1 MLIYGPTLHG
11 RFTNDTFIK
20 DDIAINKTGLHMR
33 DSPKMFTVSP
43 AELRVGELIG
53 RGNSSYVQRAI
64 HIPTNTEVA
73 LKVAQIAG
81 LVKYKSSQ

>member
-1 MLIYGPTLHG
+1 
-11 RFTNDTFIK
+11 
-20 DDIAINKTGLHMR
+20 MR

-73 LKVAQIAG
+73 LKVLNMFDKVG
-81 LVKYKSSQ
+81 PRKYLN